1 MLDTIETERLILRE
15 FTFDD
20 VTDLYEYA
28 SNPNV
33 GPNAGWTPHKNI
45 CESEAVLNMFMRN
58 DDVWAIVYKRNNK
71 VIGSIGLHLDSL
83 RSSVKFIKTKCLGY
97 ALSYNY
103 WGLGIATEAVKAV
116 QKYAFDV
123 MGLDLLSVDHYPHNK
138 RSMRV
143 IEKCGFKLEGTLRKA
158 RPSYDNKPMDI
169 VCYSILK
176 GEWKEINK
184 R

>member
-1 MLDTIETERLILRE
+1 MVAVIETERLILRE
-15 FTFDD
+15 FRFDD
-20 VTDLYEYA
+20 VKDLYEYA

-176 GEWKEINK
+176 EEWKEINK

>member
-71 VIGSIGLHLDSL
+71 VIGSFGLFTLISKIHQNEMSWICPLL
-83 RSSVKFIKTKCLGY
+83 QLLGTGHC
-97 ALSYNY
+97 N
-103 WGLGIATEAVKAV
+103 
-116 QKYAFDV
+116 
-123 MGLDLLSVDHYPHNK
+123 
-138 RSMRV
+138 
-143 IEKCGFKLEGTLRKA
+143 
-158 RPSYDNKPMDI
+158 
-169 VCYSILK
+169 
-176 GEWKEINK
+176 
-184 R
+184 